1 VLQSSALL
9 LLHRTAM
16 QEFQSFRCITQATIS
31 QTNFTLPQDW
41 SLLRQCSSVN
51 GYAVTEISVYCKDVF
66 RGSFSFLS

>member
-1 VLQSSALL
+1 MTYNVFSGTLNPTHSLK
-9 LLHRTAM
+9 
-16 QEFQSFRCITQATIS
+16 CITQATIS